1 MYTIY
6 FMMYLFVIFPLYSDS
21 LSVALGREDPEL
33 KDLLT
38 ELIDTFITS
47 V

>member
-1 MYTIY
+1 
-6 FMMYLFVIFPLYSDS
+6 MMYLFVIFPLYSGS
-21 LSVALGREDPEL
+21 LSVALSREDSEL

-38 ELIDTFITS
+38 ELIDIFITS